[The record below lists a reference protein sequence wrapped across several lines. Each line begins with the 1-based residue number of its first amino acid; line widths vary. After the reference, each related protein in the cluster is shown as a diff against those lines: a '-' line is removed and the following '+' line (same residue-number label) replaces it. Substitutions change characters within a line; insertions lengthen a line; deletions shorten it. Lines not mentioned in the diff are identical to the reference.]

1 MSVRLMSA
9 VFESDLPATDR
20 MVMLSLADHAND
32 DGLCYPSIGRLTRRT
47 GLGERTI
54 QEAIRRLEKSGL
66 LDVQKNGG
74 PKGVNVYI
82 INIEP
87 PQQPH
92 PRSSRTP
99 ADDCVTPRSS
109 RTPTPAAAAPKPSR
123 NHKEPRAS
131 APLGDEERQRRC
143 AQVSETIASLRERL
157 QQKGLN

>member
-1 MSVRLMSA
+1 MSA

-20 MVMLSLADHAND
+20 LVMLSLADHAND
-32 DGLCYPSIGRLTRRT
+32 DGLCYPSVGRLTRRT

-54 QEAIRRLEKSGL
+54 QEAIRRLQKSGL

-74 PKGVNVYI
+74 PKGVNVYFL
-82 INIEP
+82 NIAP

-99 ADDCVTPRSS
+99 ADDRVNPRSS
-109 RTPTPAAAAPKPSR
+109 RTPTPAAAAPKPSF

-131 APLGDEERQRRC
+131 APLDEKERQRRS
-143 AQVSETIASLRERL
+143 AQVGEVLAAMRGRL
-157 QQKGLN
+157 QQGGINQ